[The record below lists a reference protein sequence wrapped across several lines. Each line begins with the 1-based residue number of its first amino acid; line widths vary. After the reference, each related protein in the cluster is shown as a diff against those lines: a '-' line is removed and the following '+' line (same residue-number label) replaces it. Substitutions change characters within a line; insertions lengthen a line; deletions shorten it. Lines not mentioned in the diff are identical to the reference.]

1 MGCATGVG
9 RSIRLKNPQNHNS
22 LGRDSMLRYMKST
35 VYAVA
40 AAAAFA
46 AMVAI
51 PAIAQDKQPIKIG
64 FGMAETGP
72 LGPNGKS
79 ALLAMEIWVEETNA
93 KGGLIG
99 RPVQL
104 VHYDDQ
110 SNPSTVPGIY
120 SKLLDVDKVDVI
132 VGGYGTNMLAPAMP
146 VVVQRK
152 KHDPLGART
161 EDILHQ
167 GLLRYGDGAESKA
180 TTVAIV

>member
-9 RSIRLKNPQNHNS
+9 RSIGLKNPQNHNS

-79 ALLAMEIWVEETNA
+79 ALLAKEIWVEETNA
-93 KGGLIG
+93 NGGLLGPATHTPGMIPSFSA
-99 RPVQL
+99 PVFDFRA
-104 VHYDDQ
+104 HFCH
-110 SNPSTVPGIY
+110 SAPG
-120 SKLLDVDKVDVI
+120 
-132 VGGYGTNMLAPAMP
+132 N
-146 VVVQRK
+146 
-152 KHDPLGART
+152 ARFR
-161 EDILHQ
+161 LQ
-167 GLLRYGDGAESKA
+167 
-180 TTVAIV
+180 